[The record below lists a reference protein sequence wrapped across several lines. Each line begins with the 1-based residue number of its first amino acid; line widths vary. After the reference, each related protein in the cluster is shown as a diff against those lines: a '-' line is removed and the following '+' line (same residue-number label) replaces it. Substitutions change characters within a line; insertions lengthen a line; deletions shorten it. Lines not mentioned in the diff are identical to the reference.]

1 MRKITWAVA
10 VLVTILTVS
19 LGTYTVINAR
29 TFQLAGHLVS
39 RVDTD
44 ARVVALT
51 FDDGPTDHTPEVL
64 ELLAS
69 RNVPATFYLNGSEAH
84 RHREQVTAIA
94 NAGHEIGNHSYSHR
108 RMVFISENAVSDEIE
123 HTDEAIL
130 QAGYDGPL
138 TFRPPY
144 GKKLWT
150 LPRYLAARD
159 RVTVM
164 WDVAPDSAGNP
175 DRDAIV
181 EQTVRSVRPGSIV
194 LLHVLVDSRSE
205 SRAALPLIIER
216 LNSSG
221 YRFVTVSQL
230 LAMGGGRSC
239 VDLNHSSGCRLVPI
253 HTMNHQE
260 NPSCARSAATFGRP
274 GSTTRSPD

>member
-1 MRKITWAVA
+1 MRKIVWAIALLVA
-10 VLVTILTVS
+10 ALTVS
-19 LGTYTVINAR
+19 LGTYALVNAR
-29 TFQLAGHLVS
+29 TFQLAGDLVS

-64 ELLAS
+64 EQLS
-69 RNVPATFYLNGSEAH
+69 SMKVPATFYLNGSDAH
-84 RHREQVTAIA
+84 RHREQVAAIA

-108 RMVFISENAVSDEIE
+108 RMVFVSENTVSDEIE
-123 HTDEAIL
+123 RTDEAIL

-150 LPRYLAARD
+150 LPRYLASRD

-175 DRDAIV
+175 DADEIV
-181 EQTVRSVRPGSIV
+181 EQTVRTVRPGSIV
-194 LLHVLVDSRSE
+194 LLHVMVDSRSE
-205 SRAALPLIIER
+205 SRAALPRIIEG
-216 LNSSG
+216 LSSSG

-230 LAMGGGRSC
+230 LAMRGNR
-239 VDLNHSSGCRLVPI
+239 
-253 HTMNHQE
+253 
-260 NPSCARSAATFGRP
+260 
-274 GSTTRSPD
+274 

>member
-10 VLVTILTVS
+10 VLVTTLTVS
-19 LGTYTVINAR
+19 LGTYALINAR

-51 FDDGPTDHTPEVL
+51 FDDGPTDRTPDVL

-69 RNVPATFYLNGSEAH
+69 RNVPATFYLNGSEAQ
-84 RHREQVTAIA
+84 RHREQVMAIA
-94 NAGHEIGNHSYSHR
+94 NAGHESGNHSYSHR
-108 RMVFISENAVSDEIE
+108 RMVFISESTVSEEIRR
-123 HTDEAIL
+123 TDEAIL

-150 LPRYLAARD
+150 LPRHLASED
-159 RVTVM
+159 RITVM

-194 LLHVLVDSRSE
+194 LLHVLDDSRSE

-216 LNSSG
+216 LIDSG
-221 YRFVTVSQL
+221 YRFATVSRL
-230 LAMGGGRSC
+230 LAMGAGR
-239 VDLNHSSGCRLVPI
+239 
-253 HTMNHQE
+253 
-260 NPSCARSAATFGRP
+260 
-274 GSTTRSPD
+274 

>member
-1 MRKITWAVA
+1 M
-10 VLVTILTVS
+10 TVS
-19 LGTYTVINAR
+19 LSTYTLINAR

-64 ELLAS
+64 EVLAS
-69 RNVPATFYLNGSEAH
+69 RNVPATFYLNGSEAQ
-84 RHREQVTAIA
+84 RHRDLVTAIA

-108 RMVFISENAVSDEIE
+108 RMVFVSENTVSDEIE
-123 HTDEAIL
+123 RTDEAVRH
-130 QAGYDGPL
+130 AGYGGPL

-181 EQTVRSVRPGSIV
+181 EHTVRSVRPGSIV

-205 SRAALPLIIER
+205 SRAALPRIIEQ
-216 LNSSG
+216 LSSSG

-230 LAMGGGRSC
+230 LAMRGNR
-239 VDLNHSSGCRLVPI
+239 
-253 HTMNHQE
+253 
-260 NPSCARSAATFGRP
+260 
-274 GSTTRSPD
+274 